1 MAGTDPTVTV
11 TDAPGPEVGIV
22 LGDCLNQ
29 HNRDHAGYWDQRPLA
44 VLVRDPDTGA
54 VLGGLTGRT
63 SLGLAFI
70 DLVYLPVSLRGRGYG
85 ARILQEAEAE
95 ARRRGGRA
103 RGLCTLPVQAP
114 GFYARHGWEEFGRI
128 ECDPP
133 GTARVFFR
141 KTFTP
146 ADSPDGSGPV
156 ISLA

>member
-1 MAGTDPTVTV
+1 MAGTDPIVTV
-11 TDAPGPEVGIV
+11 TDAPSPEVKAFIGES
-22 LGDCLNQ
+22 LNQ

-44 VLVRDPDTGA
+44 VLVCDPDTGA

-95 ARRRGGRA
+95 ARRRGCRA
-103 RGLCTLPVQAP
+103 GVLYTITFQAP
-114 GFYARHGWEEFGRI
+114 EFYARHGWEEFGRV

-146 ADSPDGSGPV
+146 ADGPDS
-156 ISLA
+156 S